1 MRLGIDLC
9 NGRDHWWTSFA
20 VIKDEI
26 EAAQTACQ
34 IECKKMLLLIFLLL
48 FHSSSSRLPNRN
60 PNPDLNKLKVSN

>member
-34 IECKKMLLLIFLLL
+34 IECKKMLILIA
-48 FHSSSSRLPNRN
+48 
-60 PNPDLNKLKVSN
+60 

>member
-20 VIKDEI
+20 GIQDEI

-34 IECKKMLLLIFLLL
+34 IECKKMLILIVIVIPQFE
-48 FHSSSSRLPNRN
+48 FE
-60 PNPDLNKLKVSN
+60 

>member
-34 IECKKMLLLIFLLL
+34 IECKNMLILILIVIVNVIPQFE
-48 FHSSSSRLPNRN
+48 FE
-60 PNPDLNKLKVSN
+60 